1 MFLHGVNGDW
11 RSTWTNAKTAMFWP
25 QALAQATSWSTYSV
39 QFDAHTNRGGTTMP
53 LQERAASIAE
63 LLRDSPELRG
73 KDIAIV
79 AHSFGGIVAKQM
91 VRHIHGR
98 DRFHDL
104 GERLAGVVFVA
115 TPHSGA
121 DIANYGR
128 FLRWAIGSTVT
139 LEDLRHHAPLLVELS
154 DWYRNSSTPPA
165 HVLYETRSMKLGWFR
180 RWLMIVDRASANPGI
195 AGATVIPV
203 DADHSEISRPSTTG
217 SVPFSSTASFL
228 QQTFA
233 VPARL
238 ARYPRQVAAV
248 CYRQGSGG
256 LEFLLVRTTGGR
268 WTFPKGRID
277 LPRGL
282 VGSAEQEALE
292 EAGVT
297 GIIHPEPITH
307 YLHAKQELKQS
318 EEHATRFCVAAFPM
332 KVVNEAA
339 REPERNRTPTWFAPG
354 EAKLRLGED
363 RPVLYRQEFERVI
376 DEMIQHLGAR

>member
-1 MFLHGVNGDW
+1 M
-11 RSTWTNAKTAMFWP
+11 
-25 QALAQATSWSTYSV
+25 
-39 QFDAHTNRGGTTMP
+39 QFDAHTNWGGTTMP
-53 LQERAASIAE
+53 LQERAVSIAE

-180 RWLMIVDRASANPGI
+180 RWLMIVDRASANPGFRHTQHGSSERI
-195 AGATVIPV
+195 GDLIL
-203 DADHSEISRPSTTG
+203 DHLR
-217 SVPFSSTASFL
+217 
-228 QQTFA
+228 
-233 VPARL
+233 RL
-238 ARYPRQVAAV
+238 PGIF
-248 CYRQGSGG
+248 C
-256 LEFLLVRTTGGR
+256 
-268 WTFPKGRID
+268 ID
-277 LPRGL
+277 DNLD
-282 VGSAEQEALE
+282 VGQ
-292 EAGVT
+292 
-297 GIIHPEPITH
+297 I
-307 YLHAKQELKQS
+307 
-318 EEHATRFCVAAFPM
+318 
-332 KVVNEAA
+332 
-339 REPERNRTPTWFAPG
+339 RNRVDR
-354 EAKLRLGED
+354 RL
-363 RPVLYRQEFERVI
+363 PYRI
-376 DEMIQHLGAR
+376 KASSHDKKCSK